1 MNVAE
6 AVFQGAEQR
15 MRPMA
20 DDGAV
25 GRVGLFPAAVSHG
38 IGSQV
43 QRPLAPSLSS
53 PRANRRTHP
62 IR

>member
-25 GRVGLFPAAVSHG
+25 GRRRAVSG
-38 IGSQV
+38 RG
-43 QRPLAPSLSS
+43 LARHRQSG
-53 PRANRRTHP
+53 ATAAGTVAF
-62 IR
+62 